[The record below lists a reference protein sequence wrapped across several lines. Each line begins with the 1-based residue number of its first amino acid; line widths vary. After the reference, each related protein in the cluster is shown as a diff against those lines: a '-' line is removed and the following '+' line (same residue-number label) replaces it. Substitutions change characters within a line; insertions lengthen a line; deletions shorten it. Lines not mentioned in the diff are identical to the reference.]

1 MNTNTEINEAMSN
14 RVKTPI
20 KIMKNGAVENLKK
33 FIARKNYF

>member
-1 MNTNTEINEAMSN
+1 MNTNTEINEEMSN

-33 FIARKNYF
+33 LIARKNYF